1 MYKNILLSEDDDDDY
16 LFFKDSLKELEEKVD
31 LTRASD
37 GQQLM
42 AILEESDPKPEVIFL
57 DINMPRKNG
66 FQCLLDIRT
75 SQQYDSIPVIVM
87 STTQD
92 TDIINMIYKQG
103 ANLYICKPADF
114 KELKRQIS
122 DVLLNGVPDFSVE
135 SYIPD
140 HYLSV

>member
-75 SQQYDSIPVIVM
+75 SHQYDSIPVIVM

-92 TDIINMIYKQG
+92 TDIIDMIYKQG

-114 KELKRQIS
+114 RELKRQIS